1 MDYDKL
7 LEQVTP
13 EYMKRPLSKEVIEEI
28 KNDLLY
34 DRNEEILKY
43 VTMIVRS
50 RLKPEQKVM
59 ILSNLD
65 KIFGD

>member
-1 MDYDKL
+1 MKVETVNQYI
-7 LEQVTP
+7 P

-28 KNDLLY
+28 KNDLLCT
-34 DRNEEILKY
+34 RNEEILKFI
-43 VTMIVRS
+43 TMILRS
-50 RLKPEQKVM
+50 RLRPEQQVM

>member
-7 LEQVTP
+7 LEQATP

-28 KNDLLY
+28 KNDLLCTH
-34 DRNEEILKY
+34 NEEILRFI
-43 VTMIVRS
+43 TMILRS